1 MRITEIKLTSKI
13 KNAIISWNFVLY
25 VYCLEKDI
33 NILKEKNHLFNLIV
47 KHGVSWHGSWDINFD
62 LKKILAIRPT
72 YTSTFVFTFL
82 KKRK

>member
-47 KHGVSWHGSWDINFD
+47 KHGVSWHGS
-62 LKKILAIRPT
+62 
-72 YTSTFVFTFL
+72 
-82 KKRK
+82 